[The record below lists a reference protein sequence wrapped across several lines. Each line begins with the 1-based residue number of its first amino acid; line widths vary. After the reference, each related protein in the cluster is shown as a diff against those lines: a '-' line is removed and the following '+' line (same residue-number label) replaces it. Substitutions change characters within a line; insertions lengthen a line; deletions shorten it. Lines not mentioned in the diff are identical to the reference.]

1 MYIGRYAG
9 GGDINVLVVLVEAE
23 KLWHILV
30 SE

>member
-9 GGDINVLVVLVEAE
+9 GDINVFLVVLVEME

-30 SE
+30 S